1 MPPDRSDL
9 LRFIEAARQQGA
21 SDEFIGQLLRNY
33 GWPQRE
39 IERAFFELYERLTE
53 QSIPA
58 PSGGAGESARDA
70 FVYLLVFSTLAIWIQ
85 ALGQLG
91 FIYVNQFIVDPVS
104 PSYGDPSFDVAFSL
118 ARLIVA
124 YPVYLLMMRQL
135 IRELRLYREKHY
147 SGVRK
152 WLTYLTL
159 LVAALIGVGTLI
171 TFLTSFLRGELTLRF
186 LLKVA
191 IVLILD
197 GGVLAYYGAWLRR
210 QPIQR
215 SSPT

>member
-1 MPPDRSDL
+1 MPSPRSDL

-21 SDEFIGQLLRNY
+21 SDEFLSQLLRSY

-53 QSIPA
+53 QPIPA

-70 FVYLLVFSTLAIWIQ
+70 FVYLLAFSTLGIWIQ

-91 FIYVNQFIVDPVS
+91 FIYVNQFIPDPVS
-104 PSYGDPSFDVAFSL
+104 PSYGDPAFDVAFSL

-124 YPVYLLMMRQL
+124 YPVYLLLMRQL
-135 IRELRLYREKHY
+135 IKELRLYREKHY

-159 LVAALIGVGTLI
+159 LIAALIGVGTLI

-210 QPIQR
+210 RPVQR
-215 SSPT
+215 HPA